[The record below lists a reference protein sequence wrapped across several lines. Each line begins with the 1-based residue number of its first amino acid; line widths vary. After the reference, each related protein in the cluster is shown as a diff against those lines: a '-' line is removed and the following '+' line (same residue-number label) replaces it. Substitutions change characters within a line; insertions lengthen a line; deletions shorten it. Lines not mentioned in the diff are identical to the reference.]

1 MHECTCQKPAHEL
14 KTFQY
19 SELVGPGKYML
30 DLQKDFQMAFIY
42 MCIDGTV
49 TFYTYMLFEMRGT
62 AGNFYSQFLKP
73 SIIWR
78 GEVYNWY
85 LNSHMYL

>member
-1 MHECTCQKPAHEL
+1 
-14 KTFQY
+14 
-19 SELVGPGKYML
+19 ML

-49 TFYTYMLFEMRGT
+49 NFYTYMLFEMRGT